1 MELLD
6 NQTHGGGDDRIGPH
20 PVDFSRRD
28 LMTMGPAIAAA
39 QVLGM
44 SQGLGEEAKATARTR
59 KIALEEHFTT
69 PELGKKFVA
78 KPTKSEK
85 LFADIDRR
93 LIELDPLDAGF
104 GAGRSALTS
113 TFCS

>member
-6 NQTHGGGDDRIGPH
+6 NQTHGGGDDMIGPH

-44 SQGLGEEAKATARTR
+44 SQRSAYRAWSFAR
-59 KIALEEHFTT
+59 AWL
-69 PELGKKFVA
+69 
-78 KPTKSEK
+78 
-85 LFADIDRR
+85 RR
-93 LIELDPLDAGF
+93 ELDRAE
-104 GAGRSALTS
+104 
-113 TFCS
+113 